1 MTDKPEWM
9 TRVAD
14 QAGAEAPVPG
24 VVAPPIN
31 PKLTLHVDGDYLA
44 YYCSGND
51 ETDAARARQNVLDK
65 LESGRV
71 MSGSG
76 KVVVHLTMSGSHKG
90 HRYQAATVKP
100 YQAQRSSSRRPKNW
114 EFLREYLETYDGDAF
129 TIKLW
134 RDREADDGIAFAA
147 ENALAL
153 YGTPLVVIYTRDK
166 DMRMLPG
173 LHLDWMTYQL
183 TEVPPGAYAIHRSPD
198 GLLYGLKWFWQ
209 QMLQGDTADNIPGLP
224 KLDGKLCGEV
234 RARSALAGTESVLDA
249 FDVVSQG
256 YIQHY
261 GEEWADRLVEQAALL
276 WLRRDREASVT
287 NYLGFLPGLGHPNVA
302 EVAQASIRLNERIK
316 ESNATLD
323 TIYRNAFSSE
333 DAG

>member
-1 MTDKPEWM
+1 M
-9 TRVAD
+9 
-14 QAGAEAPVPG
+14 
-24 VVAPPIN
+24 
-31 PKLTLHVDGDYLA
+31 
-44 YYCSGND
+44 
-51 ETDAARARQNVLDK
+51 ARARQNVLDK

-114 EFLREYLETYDGDAF
+114 EFLREYLETYEGDAF
-129 TIKLW
+129 TVKLW

-147 ENALAL
+147 ENAMVL

-183 TEVPPGAYAIHRSPD
+183 TEVPPGAYAIQRSPD

-224 KLDGKLCGEV
+224 KLDGKTVGEA
-234 RARSALAGTESVLDA
+234 RARAALAGTESVLDA
-249 FDVVSQG
+249 FHVVKQG
-256 YIQHY
+256 YAQHY
-261 GEEWADRLVEQAALL
+261 GKGWEDHLVEQACLL
-276 WLRRDREASVT
+276 WLRRDVRANPTNFLAYFPGMNTLGMKGVVEA
-287 NYLGFLPGLGHPNVA
+287 A
-302 EVAQASIRLNERIK
+302 IRLNERIK
-316 ESNATLD
+316 ESNAALD
-323 TIYRNAFSSE
+323 AIHRNAGSTLCS
-333 DAG
+333 A